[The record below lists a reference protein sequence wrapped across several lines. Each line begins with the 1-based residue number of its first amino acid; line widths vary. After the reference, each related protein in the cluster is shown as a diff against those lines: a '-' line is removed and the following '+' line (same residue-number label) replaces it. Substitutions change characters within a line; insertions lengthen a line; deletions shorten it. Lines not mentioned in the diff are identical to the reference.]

1 MDKLDEILEVYVDV
15 EFQIISGHNN
25 AIVGVGE
32 RFGSEP
38 FLIYDKDLILEEFI
52 QRDKMT
58 YDEALEYFSYN
69 ILGSYVGEH
78 TPAFITM
85 V

>member
-1 MDKLDEILEVYVDV
+1 MDKLDEILEVYVDI

-38 FLIYDKDLILEEFI
+38 FLIYE
-52 QRDKMT
+52 
-58 YDEALEYFSYN
+58 
-69 ILGSYVGEH
+69 GEH

-85 V
+85 L

>member
-15 EFQIISGHNN
+15 EFQIISGHDN
-25 AIVGVGE
+25 AIVGVGD

-38 FLIYDKDLILEEFI
+38 FLIYDKTLILEELMH
-52 QRDKMT
+52 RDKMG
-58 YDEALEYFSYN
+58 YEEALEYFYHN

-78 TPAFITM
+78 TPAFITIA
-85 V
+85 